1 MTSYVSFMQELEQ
14 TLNPSIVHLDAVTKE
29 MHSADALNPARA
41 YYTTSDAWAI
51 PVAVLTPTS
60 TTEVVT
66 AMRLANKHG
75 VPVVPFGGGTGVM
88 GAAVP
93 LQGSLVIDLKN
104 LNHIRSIS
112 TEDRTAW
119 VESGVVLKNLND
131 VLNERGLMLGH
142 DPWSTPIATV
152 GGAISTDGVGYR
164 AARYGSMGAQV
175 LGLEVVLPS
184 GDLLTTKP
192 VPKNASGPRL
202 ESLFIGA
209 EGTFGIITAAT
220 LRVFQLPEERHF
232 ATYSFSSF
240 EDGFLAVT
248 EMYGIGLKPAVTD
261 LTEEPTHTGEI
272 EILLY
277 LTYEG
282 YREEVAAQ
290 EVRVAQICREHRG
303 IDIGPERTQEY
314 WAKRHESG
322 ERYKKE
328 MLPLLP
334 RERWTRRSARHEHW
348 DYLHLALP
356 ISKVLSFKQ
365 QAETL
370 CREAGISIVE
380 SAIWTEP
387 ELFSMIMTQ
396 TSAPVQS
403 ENLFQATVDQILK
416 LAQDMDGTIEYCHGV
431 GLKLSHLIDRE
442 WGSGL
447 KTARSLKKALDPRHL
462 MNPGKLG
469 L

>member
-1 MTSYVSFMQELEQ
+1 MEELKQ
-14 TLNPSIVHLDAVTKE
+14 ALDPSILHLDAATRE

-41 YYTTSDAWAI
+41 YHTTSDTWTI
-51 PVAVLTPTS
+51 PLAVVTPTS
-60 TTEVVT
+60 TTEVVA
-66 AMRLANKHG
+66 AMRLANKHE

-93 LQGSLVIDLKN
+93 LLGSLVIDLKH

-112 TEDRTAW
+112 ADDRAAW
-119 VESGVVLKNLND
+119 VESGVVLKDLND
-131 VLNERGLMLGH
+131 ALNEHGLMLGH

-164 AARYGSMGAQV
+164 AARYGSMGTQV
-175 LGLEVVLPS
+175 LALEVVLPS
-184 GDLLTTKP
+184 GDILTTKP

-202 ESLFIGA
+202 NSLFIGA
-209 EGTFGIITAAT
+209 EGTFGIITAAA
-220 LRVFQLPEERHF
+220 LRVFQIPEERHF

-248 EMYGIGLKPAVTD
+248 EMYGIGLKPAITD
-261 LTEEPTHTGEI
+261 LTEEPTHNGEI

-290 EVRVAQICREHRG
+290 EVRVAQICRGHRG
-303 IDIGPERTQEY
+303 TDTGPDRTQEY
-314 WAKRHESG
+314 WAKRHQSG
-322 ERYKKE
+322 ERYKEE

-356 ISKVLSFKQ
+356 ISKVLPFKQ
-365 QAETL
+365 QAEAL
-370 CREAGISIVE
+370 CQKAGISIVE

-396 TSAPVQS
+396 TATPGQP
-403 ENLFQATVDQILK
+403 ENLFQTTVDQVLR
-416 LAQDMDGTIEYCHGV
+416 LAQDLGGTIEYCHGV

-447 KTARSLKKALDPRHL
+447 EIARSLKKALDPRHV

-469 L
+469 F